1 MTLLLIFVLF
11 WTCSG
16 SASEHNTSVK
26 CMIIDLEYVNCTW
39 GEDSI
44 PQESYTFKSSFHSNR
59 IALKECSAY
68 LKVNGVNVGCVFSY
82 KEKEAERF
90 RTLFTE
96 LYTVNGD
103 LVKQDKH
110 SLINEVKLNPAFN
123 LTVEMKNPELWLYWN
138 ISSRAKPHCVESEV
152 QYSLDD
158 KDCRSQG
165 INSGRNSFNVP
176 FPNTRSVYQFQVR
189 IRMSKNCGLS
199 EMWSDWSKP
208 VCWKSLRNDTDN
220 EPRSSSSVTLMVLY
234 TVGAVVILLTLS
246 CLLIHSER
254 LRVILVPVVPN
265 AGKNFAELIENYGG
279 NVEKWINI
287 SKELQDGFK
296 PNFTERTCPVREY
309 QQVPQSSSSSE
320 SSLSGLTDVS
330 IDYQPMHSYS
340 SASTVSATTST
351 TQPTPTTPSML

>member
-1 MTLLLIFVLF
+1 LLLLVYYLVAYNI
-11 WTCSG
+11 G
-16 SASEHNTSVK
+16 VK

-44 PQESYTFKSSFHSNR
+44 PQESYTFKSRS
-59 IALKECSAY
+59 ECSAY

-103 LVKQDKH
+103 LVKKDEH

-138 ISSRAKPHCVESEV
+138 ISSRAKPHCVESQV

-158 KDCRSQG
+158 KDW